1 MYVTLI
7 PQTRSWWRMTDS
19 ALVFG
24 SNIPCCN
31 RVDVIGNPIDALSQ
45 CDLISRATLIAIDT
59 ESQPSFGGVWHPVSL
74 LQVALVLD
82 GNKKNVKK
90 KIVKEAGNAK
100 YGEEKVLLFD
110 CLSLG
115 ATSEG
120 VRAMNEVLRVFRK
133 RGTKDGVPLVGHGLR
148 NDFSIL
154 FVSYPACTELRKSWG
169 GVLEIVDAHRQ
180 IAPGDGKRTAGLRK
194 L

>member
-1 MYVTLI
+1 
-7 PQTRSWWRMTDS
+7 MTDS

-24 SNIPCCN
+24 ADIPCCN
-31 RVDVIGNPIDALSQ
+31 GVEVIGDPVDALSQ

-59 ESQPSFGGVWHPVSL
+59 ESQPSFGGVRHPVSL

-82 GNKKNVKK
+82 GSKKNERKKNVK
-90 KIVKEAGNAK
+90 EGGNAK
-100 YGEEKVLLFD
+100 SGEEKVLLFD

-120 VRAMNEVLRVFRK
+120 IRAMNEVLGVLRK

-148 NDFSIL
+148 NDLSIL
-154 FVSYPACTELRKSWG
+154 FFSYPACTELRKSWG
-169 GVLEIVDAHRQ
+169 GILEIVDAHRQ
-180 IAPGDGKRTAGLRK
+180 IAPGDGKRTAGLSE